1 MTSRKRQP
9 CSTIPRIGSIPIRCH
24 CAALTGY
31 SEFNFS
37 REGVMNLLEKRLRM
51 LGILGIGGI
60 FDWNALFD
68 VFPGDICKVSVRDE
82 YW

>member
-1 MTSRKRQP
+1 
-9 CSTIPRIGSIPIRCH
+9 
-24 CAALTGY
+24 
-31 SEFNFS
+31 
-37 REGVMNLLEKRLRM
+37 MNLVEKRLRM